1 MALLRCVQ
9 DTGLL
14 AEKRVALVDDVLDDL
29 RAGTPVLN
37 SKRAIRVE
45 APKWRLISTSI
56 FLVIELRH
64 AFLTISPMRRL
75 VPQLIDTEITIT
87 RLYAMDII

>member
-37 SKRAIRVE
+37 SKRAICVE
-45 APKWRLISTSI
+45 APK
-56 FLVIELRH
+56 
-64 AFLTISPMRRL
+64 
-75 VPQLIDTEITIT
+75 
-87 RLYAMDII
+87 